1 MGLKEIMD
9 TRLFDADLHNKEP
22 EESLRHLVTVG
33 KALELHTSRYWE

>member
-9 TRLFDADLHNKEP
+9 SRLFDADLHNTEP
-22 EESLRHLVTVG
+22 EESLRKLVTIG